1 MAQVRFGDLSQV
13 SPALS
18 PAEVVFEKRR
28 RTVGLI
34 AGPLIFLGLLIWTP
48 AGLAAPAARLAA
60 IVALALVW
68 WVTEAVPIPVTAL
81 LAPALIV
88 VFGIAPAREVFAA
101 FGDPV
106 IFLFL
111 GSFIL
116 AEAMSV
122 HGLDRRIAL
131 SLLGLRLFA
140 GSSTRVVVA
149 FGILAGG
156 LSMWLSNTATTA
168 MLYPIALG
176 LLAAFSRLL
185 GKDEG
190 SALQSTRS
198 RLALS
203 LVLVCAYGSS
213 IGGVA
218 TPVGTPPNLIALG
231 QLATLAGIHISFFD
245 WISLAAPVSLVMLV
259 AMLAYMRFVL
269 PPEVP
274 RIAGSAELVA
284 AERRE
289 LGTWTAAQRN
299 VVFAFGITVLLW
311 VTPGIVGLAE
321 GSGGT
326 VAPTLQ
332 RLLPEGVVAV
342 LGASLLFVLPVDW
355 HQRRFTLTWSD
366 AARVDW
372 GTLMLF
378 GGGLALGSAMFRT
391 GLAGRLGEAVTS
403 LTGASSPVSLT
414 FVFTALG
421 ILITEVTSNT
431 ATATMLAP
439 LAIAAA
445 QAAGI
450 SPVTPTVGCAIGCS
464 MSFMLPVSTPPNAII
479 YGSGHVRITQMAKAG
494 FWLDLIAAMLVPL
507 VVAGMVHVLGYR

>member
-1 MAQVRFGDLSQV
+1 MGQVRFGDLSQV

-18 PAEVVFEKRR
+18 PAEIVFERRR
-28 RTVGLI
+28 RTAGLI
-34 AGPLIFLGLLIWTP
+34 AGPLLFLGLLIWAP
-48 AGLAAPAARLAA
+48 GGLAPAAARLAA

-88 VFGIAPAREVFAA
+88 TFGIAPAREVFAA

-131 SLLGLRLFA
+131 SLLGMRLFA
-140 GSSTRVVVA
+140 GSSTRVVIA

-185 GKDEG
+185 GRDEG
-190 SALQSTRS
+190 SVLRS
-198 RLALS
+198 SRSHLALA

-231 QLATLAGIHISFFD
+231 QLATLAGIRLSFFD
-245 WISLAAPVSLVMLV
+245 WIALAAPVSVVMLL
-259 AMLAYMRFVL
+259 AMLAYMRLAL

-274 RIAGSAELVA
+274 RIAGSSELVA
-284 AERRE
+284 EERRQ
-289 LGTWTAAQRN
+289 LGPWTPAQRN
-299 VVFAFGITVLLW
+299 VILAFGVTVLLW
-311 VTPGIVGLAE
+311 VVPGLIGLGE
-321 GSGGT
+321 GPNGT
-326 VAPTLQ
+326 VAPMLQ
-332 RLLPEGVVAV
+332 RLLPEGVVAI

-355 HQRRFTLTWSD
+355 QQRRFTLAWSD
-366 AARVDW
+366 AAKVDW

-391 GLAGRLGEAVTS
+391 GLAARLGEAVTS
-403 LTGASSPVSLT
+403 LTGASTPVSLT
-414 FVFTALG
+414 FVFTTLG
-421 ILITEVTSNT
+421 IVITEVTSNT

-450 SPVTPTVGCAIGCS
+450 SPVAPTVGCAIGCS
-464 MSFMLPVSTPPNAII
+464 MSFMLPVSTPPNAIV

-494 FWLDLIAAMLVPL
+494 FWLDLAAALLVPL
-507 VVAGMVHVLGYR
+507 VVAATVHFSGYR